1 MFALTAPAITA
12 PVITAATSRAGHGI
26 VSSLLVRGLIIAIVI
41 GVAWYYARRRGSGS
55 GRD

>member
-1 MFALTAPAITA
+1 MFALTAP
-12 PVITAATSRAGHGI
+12 VFTAAASRAGHAI
-26 VSSLLVRGLIIAIVI
+26 LSPLLVRGLIIAIVI